1 MTGSQQPQVIQL
13 QGNTQPLNTNAGGVL
28 QLVQQ
33 VITPTGEIQHI
44 PVSSY
49 YIVCRKLVTNMV
61 FNMISGFIFF
71 IFSVKNFIEFFSIFF
86 G

>member
-13 QGNTQPLNTNAGGVL
+13 QGNTQPLNTNASGVL

-44 PVSSY
+44 PVSSHY
-49 YIVCRKLVTNMV
+49 LVKRKLEAKMV
-61 FNMISGFIFF
+61 FFMLSGFIFLLYF
-71 IFSVKNFIEFFSIFF
+71 
-86 G
+86 